1 MKQFKLTLLAIFGF
15 VGVSLAQ
22 DNLSNA
28 VISTPT
34 VQCGMC
40 KSKIEKNLKKVDGLS
55 TVKVDYKKKTTTV
68 SWDNSKTNIENIK
81 TSISKSGY
89 DADNIPADADAYND
103 LADCCKK
110 PD

>member
-1 MKQFKLTLLAIFGF
+1 MKKFKLTLLAIIGF

-22 DNLSNA
+22 DKTSIAIIN
-28 VISTPT
+28 TPS

-40 KSKIEKNLKKVDGLS
+40 KSKIEKNLKKIDGLS
-55 TVKVDYKKKTTTV
+55 SVKVDYKKKTTTV
-68 SWDNSKTNIENIK
+68 TWLADKTNIEDIRVA
-81 TSISKSGY
+81 ISNSGY
-89 DADNIPADADAYND
+89 DADDVAANKTAYEN